1 MLTAACWLT
10 EEQQHGCPH
19 TIFDPDAALK
29 VATCMIHAA
38 EAAVSGA
45 VALQPPAA
53 VTKRSSATSPTAVV
67 MMRVVKFVPAVEKRR
82 W

>member
-1 MLTAACWLT
+1 
-10 EEQQHGCPH
+10 
-19 TIFDPDAALK
+19 
-29 VATCMIHAA
+29 MIHAA